1 MQNLSSIQALL
12 LVMQFA
18 DSALPIGGFSFSG
31 GLESAAA
38 HGVVYDVHTLKV
50 FLNQALR
57 RAAFSDGVAA
67 LTAHRSIERGARAEA
82 FEADRRLGLFKAGDE
97 NRRMSLRMGRKLCE
111 LVAAIAPRSPF
122 QSWVEAL
129 NGSEK
134 GESIEGHYATT
145 LGALYATLGLDR
157 KALFA
162 TLMYG
167 LAGQITGAA
176 LRLLRI
182 DHLTVRR
189 LLFELGPAIE
199 NLYEEVEPLNLN
211 EMQQFSPEL
220 EILASL
226 HEYGQQRMFMN

>member
-1 MQNLSSIQALL
+1 MQSLSSIRSLL

-38 HGVVYDVHTLKV
+38 HGVVHDAGSLEKL
-50 FLNQALR
+50 LNRVVRQ
-57 RAAFSDGVAA
+57 AAFLDGVAA
-67 LTAHRSIERGARAEA
+67 LAAHRSVERGAWAEA
-82 FEADRRLGLFKAGDE
+82 FEADRRLGLFKVGDE

-111 LVAAIAPRSPF
+111 LIAAIDPHAPF
-122 QSWVEAL
+122 LNWVEAL
-129 NGSEK
+129 DGDS
-134 GESIEGHYATT
+134 GQQRIEGHYAPT

-162 TLMYG
+162 TLCYG
-167 LAGQITGAA
+167 LASQVTGAA

-182 DHLTVRR
+182 DHRTVRG
-189 LLFELGPAIE
+189 LLFRLGPAIE
-199 NLYEEVEPLNLN
+199 ALYAEVEPLRLN

-226 HEYGQQRMFMN
+226 HECGLQRMFMN